1 MRILREQETEVSVQL
16 VLPLGPSQVPALSI
30 PAFVVLP
37 PHNRRTGVETD
48 TSQDPRLKFV
58 MAAEQVLPHLQGYKP
73 QSIRPAMTDPDL
85 RKNQVPLHL
94 SANGMDSMVKLP
106 IP

>member
-1 MRILREQETEVSVQL
+1 MSVQL

-30 PAFVVLP
+30 PALVVLP
-37 PHNRRTGVETD
+37 LHKRRPGVKTD
-48 TSQDPRLKFV
+48 KSQDPRLKFV
-58 MAAEQVLPHLQGYKP
+58 MAAEQVLPHLQGDKP

-85 RKNQVPLHL
+85 RKNQVALHL
-94 SANGMDSMVKLP
+94 SAVGMDSMVTLP